1 MSRDGVVE
9 VKYNQNMFFYEN
21 TDYCNDKHD
30 KKKFLTKFIIKILI
44 FLFSTYPLVMSYQYM
59 L

>member
-30 KKKFLTKFIIKILI
+30 KKKILTKFIIKILI
-44 FLFSTYPLVMSYQYM
+44 FLFSTYPLVM
-59 L
+59 